1 MDAQRAVGDFI
12 DFGFYSIINSKF
24 SIFFQFFLGKLIR
37 LLINIDEYN
46 MFFCKFIY
54 FYCIL

>member
-1 MDAQRAVGDFI
+1 MDAQQAVGDFI